1 MTLGDRT
8 NAIYRELVEE
18 ALGLEIESIRFAG
31 EPFGDRDLANVFGGD
46 DAVVNEL
53 VRLRDWNASA
63 NHYVLGAYHNALLFS
78 VLPDQLEFLNEAA
91 VDDGPMDFCDGR
103 YVVREIDIDACVETL
118 LGDFDFVLP
127 KDRVNELDPAEKFL
141 LGLDDAVFG
150 VANGLPPHPDELHPR
165 RGSAD
170 AVVEIVEITV
180 AAEDALRRRHS
191 AAPDAV
197 WEEVAAM
204 GPLYRRGERF
214 PYWPAWLD
222 GGEAGSE
229 ADC

>member
-1 MTLGDRT
+1 MTIGDRT
-8 NAIYRELVEE
+8 NTIYRELVEQ
-18 ALGLEIESIRFAG
+18 ALDLEIASIRGAG

-78 VLPDQLEFLNEAA
+78 VLPDQLESLNEAA
-91 VDDGPMDFCDGR
+91 ADDGPMDFCGGR
-103 YVVREIDIDACVETL
+103 YVVREIDVDACVETL
-118 LGDFDFVLP
+118 LEDFDFVLP
-127 KDRVNELDPAEKFL
+127 TDRVNELDPAEKFL
-141 LGLDDAVFG
+141 LGLDEAVFG
-150 VANGLPPHPDELHPR
+150 VANGLPPHPDELQPR
-165 RGSAD
+165 RGSGD
-170 AVVEIVEITV
+170 AVVEIVAMT
-180 AAEDALRRRHS
+180 AATEDGLRRRHR

-197 WEEVAAM
+197 WEEIAAM

-222 GGEAGSE
+222 DGAAGSRP
-229 ADC
+229 DC